1 MKLDFGDDFELED
14 DPEKRTD
21 APFDFE
27 ITHRSPPARVYVGDG
42 FYQPKVY
49 MEIMITA
56 IDKKAN
62 ILYSIEY
69 LKFVESVLPRILQQ
83 LPVANAQERANEY
96 AKETEAALKQPQGGQ
111 DQATARRI
119 RENKKIKIKFR

>member
-1 MKLDFGDDFELED
+1 MPFRDDNFYLMESNETSYRDHTFAKLDFGDGFELED
-14 DPEKRTD
+14 EPEKRTD

-83 LPVANAQERANEY
+83 LPVF
-96 AKETEAALKQPQGGQ
+96 Q
-111 DQATARRI
+111 DYLAR
-119 RENKKIKIKFR
+119 